1 MNWLLQTALWLL
13 LGGWLGAW
21 TLFGAVVAPTAF
33 QVLPQ
38 NAAGGLVGPVLATL
52 HSYGIAAGLGLAA
65 LALLLR
71 RGPTL
76 ALLPLCLALLCA
88 LSEYGVTSA
97 IAEVAPRSFGS
108 QQDPDASARF
118 AQLHQASRLLYGC
131 VWLGVLAL
139 IGLHVFAESKA
150 GSRSSGPGRACTPQ
164 PRP

>member
-1 MNWLLQTALWLL
+1 MNWLLRTALWLL

-88 LSEYGVTSA
+88 IG
-97 IAEVAPRSFGS
+97 SFNQIS
-108 QQDPDASARF
+108 ISYS
-118 AQLHQASRLLYGC
+118 SRCLMVC
-131 VWLGVLAL
+131 
-139 IGLHVFAESKA
+139 
-150 GSRSSGPGRACTPQ
+150 
-164 PRP
+164 